1 METQS
6 VICTLVHADGFLCC
20 REGSVA
26 AHLWLVMSVPSSH
39 VGTVTVEKVSMI
51 LQKGLGR
58 YSGSNNQM
66 ASLPGYIFNLP
77 SLSVT
82 GESKTG
88 NLYYVFTQQ
97 KVFVF

>member
-1 METQS
+1 M
-6 VICTLVHADGFLCC
+6 L
-20 REGSVA
+20 REGSVV

-39 VGTVTVEKVSMI
+39 VGAITVEKLSKS
-51 LQKGLGR
+51 LQKGLER

-66 ASLPGYIFNLP
+66 ASLPGYIFHLA

-88 NLYYVFTQQ
+88 NKQ
-97 KVFVF
+97 